1 MQLLINDKFEG
12 FYLKQF
18 EKIGLMIKYKEFLRF
33 VLTKLKFF
41 NKTATRIDMQ
51 KCE

>member
-12 FYLKQF
+12 FYLKDF
-18 EKIGLMIKYKEFLRF
+18 EKIGLIIKYKEFLRF

-41 NKTATRIDMQ
+41 NKNARRIDI
-51 KCE
+51 